1 METQS
6 NLCFFPSSFIDT
18 CASNTVSSCLW
29 LTSFSTVSSA
39 QAKLSSLSGSLCLS
53 REHDRTELFFSFK
66 RRNKAKRTTCT
77 YNLSSLIS
85 ICEDFLFTGP
95 WRYPQ
100 RSLAIG
106 LLCRLSVSRITP
118 VLSEL
123 LCYVYQSNW
132 DKWPLIKGICLNF
145 ISILKFHCL

>member
-1 METQS
+1 MSEGAHKRMWSGVLDTVNKYVKQNEEERGQREKIKEVRIWKDRMETQS

-95 WRYPQ
+95 
-100 RSLAIG
+100 
-106 LLCRLSVSRITP
+106 
-118 VLSEL
+118 
-123 LCYVYQSNW
+123 
-132 DKWPLIKGICLNF
+132 
-145 ISILKFHCL
+145 